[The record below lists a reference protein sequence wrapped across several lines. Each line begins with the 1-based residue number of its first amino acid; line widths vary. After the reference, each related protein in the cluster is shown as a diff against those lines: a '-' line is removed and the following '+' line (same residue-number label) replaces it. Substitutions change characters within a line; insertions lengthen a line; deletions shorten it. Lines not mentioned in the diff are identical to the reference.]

1 MKKLLLTTMLV
12 TALAGCSSAKTSA
25 ASASGD
31 HLARI
36 QSAGKITIATEGV
49 WSPLHIMMKQQ
60 MNLLDLM

>member
-36 QSAGKITIATEGV
+36 
-49 WSPLHIMMKQQ
+49 
-60 MNLLDLM
+60 